1 MTALMAAHHTDPPDR
16 TDRTNGIVTKGYGE
30 KFTHNGKTLTIY
42 QWAKEIGVSS
52 SKLYHRIKT
61 YGWPLDEALK
71 LERRPRPVTY
81 LRFLTVDTPD
91 GPMSKPMS
99 VWSDELGIPMPTI
112 SRRLSRGW
120 SDAQALEFDPSPREQ
135 RRLDAA
141 ADAEASDPFQAIQ
154 AVKEQGDRAA
164 EDAEPVEEADDA
176 PEWDPDP
183 FRIFPQ
189 ED

>member
-1 MTALMAAHHTDPPDR
+1 MFALMAAHHTDPPDR
-16 TDRTNGIVTKGYGE
+16 HNRTNGIVTKGNGE
-30 KFTHNGKTLTIY
+30 KFTYGGKTMTIY
-42 QWAKEIGVSS
+42 EWSKETGIQH
-52 SKLYHRIKT
+52 SKLYHRLKT
-61 YGWPLDEALK
+61 YGWPLEDALK
-71 LERRPRPVTY
+71 PGRRPRPSTY

-91 GPMSKPMS
+91 GQVSKPMS

-120 SDAQALEFDPSPREQ
+120 DDAQALEFAPSPREQ

-154 AVKEQGDRAA
+154 AIEETGDGAA
-164 EDAEPVEEADDA
+164 EDVQPIEEPDDV

-189 ED
+189 EG